1 MEQIL
6 IAGIDSVVG
15 ANVAAH
21 LAESFRVIGTTST
34 SPVSIEGCETI
45 VTADDAQAIRQA
57 ATRHRPN
64 RIVLCQ
70 AAGDSAWHRVGGWI
84 ASPAAI
90 ESARSWTRT
99 ASELGIPVT
108 LFSSDAVFTGPW
120 MFHGETSDS
129 LCSSMQAR
137 SLRTLENS
145 TLEQA
150 QQSLIVRT
158 HAYGWSPVADGSGWI
173 EGIVAALESEQPG
186 IFDCAA
192 HATPILATDL
202 AEILPLCWEAGLSGI
217 YHISGAERVS
227 PHRFVCALARI
238 FDLATPKGSTL
249 APAESAADAF
259 GQGETSLRTRAVQ
272 RAVGRPMPM
281 LVEGLERLLEQ
292 KNGGFDRRF
301 RGSRRLTTSKVA

>member
-6 IAGIDSVVG
+6 IGGIDSVVG

-21 LAESFRVIGTTST
+21 LAESFRVIGATST

-57 ATRHRPN
+57 ATRHRPE

-90 ESARSWTRT
+90 ESARTWTRT

-108 LFSSDAVFTGPW
+108 LLSSDAVFTGPW

-129 LCSSMQAR
+129 LCSSIQAR

-150 QQSLIVRT
+150 PKSLVVRT
-158 HAYGWSPVADGSGWI
+158 HAYGWSPVTDGSGWI
-173 EGIVAALESEQPG
+173 EGIVAALESEEPG

-202 AEILPLCWEAGLSGI
+202 AEILPLCWGASLSGI
-217 YHISGAERVS
+217 YHIAGAERVS

-238 FDLATPKGSTL
+238 FDLAAPKGSTL
-249 APAESAADAF
+249 APAESAAAAF

-301 RGSRRLTTSKVA
+301 RGSRRLATSKVA